1 MASREALQKRI
12 DKSWVSKKSQQLFD
26 QLGFDE
32 QLDDAILLIKKR
44 RVLDF
49 VVTTG
54 SFSARVYGDVGAPK
68 VVSVSIP
75 VVSEAKWKKAFSL
88 MAKKALFSSAILAEQ
103 LPKDVLAVFS
113 QIGSDL
119 IPEDTSKIV
128 IKVEGKKQKD
138 LDDRAAAVI
147 YRFLD
152 RVVDDPFLL
161 FALRGKGVEE
171 TIIELR
177 RHRLALAESKREQ
190 ESEDLDEVDGASVL
204 IPTTSDFWQTP
215 NTTELSELEY
225 NIKADELPAA
235 ILKRLDTLPLDGVE
249 DEVEPLLEEAYNHV
263 TTRAQAYGL
272 GL

>member
-1 MASREALQKRI
+1 MASRESLLKRI
-12 DKSWVSKKSQQLFD
+12 DKSWVSQKSQQLFN
-26 QLGFDE
+26 QIGFDE

-68 VVSVSIP
+68 VVSVAIP
-75 VVSEAKWKKAFSL
+75 VITEAKWKKAFAL

-103 LPKDVLAVFS
+103 LPESVLEVFS
-113 QIGSDL
+113 EVGSDL
-119 IPEDTSKIV
+119 VPTDTSKV
-128 IKVEGKKQKD
+128 VVKVEGKKQKE

-152 RVVDDPFLL
+152 RVVDDPFLI

-171 TIIELR
+171 AIIELR
-177 RHRLALAESKREQ
+177 RHRLVLAEAKRDQ
-190 ESEDLDEVDGASVL
+190 ESEELDEVDGASVL
-204 IPTTSDFWQTP
+204 IPTSKDFWETSNP
-215 NTTELSELEY
+215 KELGELEY

-235 ILKRLDTLPLDGVE
+235 ILKRLDTLPLNGAE
-249 DEVEPLLEEAYNHV
+249 DEVEPLLEEAYEHV